1 MTDLTV
7 HIVDDDPSVLESLSI
22 MLTSSGFSTRCYS
35 SARAFLGTYAA
46 GDRDCLL
53 LDVNMPGMTGLEL
66 QQRLNEAHI
75 KIPTIVITAHGSV
88 ATAVKAMKN
97 GAVDFIEKPY
107 RENDIIEKIRSLPL
121 HQEQTESSPVEINR
135 FHELFAG
142 LTPREQEVFREMV
155 KGQSSKAIAK
165 TLGVS
170 FRTIEIHR
178 AHVLQ
183 KMQVANLPEL
193 IRKSILAGI

>member
-22 MLTSSGFSTRCYS
+22 MLSSSGFNTRCYS
-35 SARAFLGTYAA
+35 SARAFLGTYSAS
-46 GDRDCLL
+46 GRDCLL

-66 QQRLNEAHI
+66 QQCLNEAHI

-107 RENDIIEKIRSLPL
+107 RENEIIEKIRSLPQ
-121 HQEQTESSPVEINR
+121 HQEQAESSPAAISR

-183 KMQVANLPEL
+183 KMQVSNLPEL